1 MYTGLIAKRY
11 AAALDRF
18 AVANGEELAAYEQS
32 KRFTAAYLRAG
43 RLRETLFS
51 PVLSG
56 GEKFGV
62 ACTLFG
68 EAPCRSLGE
77 FIRLVIRH
85 RRERYLNFM
94 LHSFQRLYRQRHGLH
109 EAQLITAGPLP
120 AETVERIRRLAAG
133 SVCGEVEVHHTCDPE
148 LIGGFVLRLGDWL
161 ADASLRSQ
169 LNRLKLA
176 LGGKSN
182 RIV

>member
-1 MYTGLIAKRY
+1 MHTGLIAKHY
-11 AAALDRF
+11 AAALDGF
-18 AVANGEELAAYEQS
+18 AAANGEEQTAYEQS

-56 GEKFGV
+56 GEKFDV
-62 ACTLFG
+62 VRTLFG

-77 FIRLVIRH
+77 FVRMVIRH

-94 LHSFQRLYRQRHGLH
+94 LHSFQRLYKQRHGLH
-109 EAQLITAGPLP
+109 EAQLTSAGVLS
-120 AETVERIRRLAAG
+120 AEAVERIRRLAG
-133 SVCGEVEVHHTCDPE
+133 ESVCGEVEILHTQNPE
-148 LIGGFVLRLGDWL
+148 LIGGFVLRIDDWL
-161 ADASLRSQ
+161 VDASLKSQ